1 MVGLYLYSVVVGLL
15 LHLLIATT
23 QLSELEGAS
32 TDAQS
37 PSATL
42 LSFFLSPTPPLSRV
56 GHKKSGLSI
65 SPYLKWLDEAHI
77 MRWTKWGFTANES
90 FFLFFLPTI
99 AGYQQLSYIKS
110 LFPIPSQRKWIP
122 EALQEL
128 KSSDGSN
135 QLCLMVCTALL
146 ERNAQL
152 CRRRQKPIKF
162 FAAYFHLCSIRSTLH
177 LKATTHLLWFHYCTI
192 Y

>member
-1 MVGLYLYSVVVGLL
+1 
-15 LHLLIATT
+15 
-23 QLSELEGAS
+23 
-32 TDAQS
+32 
-37 PSATL
+37 
-42 LSFFLSPTPPLSRV
+42 
-56 GHKKSGLSI
+56 
-65 SPYLKWLDEAHI
+65 

-99 AGYQQLSYIKS
+99 AGYQQLSFIKS

-122 EALQEL
+122 EALLEL
-128 KSSDGSN
+128 KSSDRSN

-162 FAAYFHLCSIRSTLH
+162 FAAYFHLCSTRSTLH
-177 LKATTHLLWFHYCTI
+177 LKANTHLLCFHYCTI
-192 Y
+192 YYPTSWDALVHHLSFALYADLNGACFYLARENSFNIFLLGLCQKQADCTVEFYHSVRMEKLHVGGKSWDMAGD